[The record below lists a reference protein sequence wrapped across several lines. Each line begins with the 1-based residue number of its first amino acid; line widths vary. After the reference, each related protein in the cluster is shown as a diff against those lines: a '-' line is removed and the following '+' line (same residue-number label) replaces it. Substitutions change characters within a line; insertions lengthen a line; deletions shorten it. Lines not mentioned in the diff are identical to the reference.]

1 MTITRIALA
10 TGAAGALLLGS
21 ALAKPGDEDA
31 VKKTLSDS
39 FASWTACD
47 LDAAYKFDADGR
59 SSYYPDSADIQLS
72 DDASRQKEADFCKN
86 GGKNEATYQVNG
98 VILMGDT
105 AVAHGFGH
113 YKRTEPGGA
122 VSVDNDYTFTDILV
136 RTKEGWKFRH
146 SHIGAVMPMEET
158 TAAAAPA
165 EPQ

>member
-1 MTITRIALA
+1 MTIMRMALA
-10 TGAAGALLLGS
+10 ASAAGALLCGS
-21 ALAKPGDEDA
+21 ALAKPGDEEA
-31 VKKTLSDS
+31 VKKALADS
-39 FASWTACD
+39 FASWMACN

-59 SSYYPDSADIQLS
+59 SGYYPDSPDIQVS
-72 DDASRQKEADFCKN
+72 SEESRQKEADFCKN
-86 GGKNEATYQVNG
+86 GGKNEATYKVNG

-122 VSVDNDYTFTDILV
+122 VSVDSDYTFTDILV

-165 EPQ
+165 DQ